1 MLQKYKVY
9 KKNSPS
15 KICIDLVKYIQ
26 KYVSKN
32 KSIKKMLSD
41 INDFYKI
48 PNKILDQ
55 KTYQIIFSDFNF
67 AYIFLNIF
75 N

>member
-48 PNKILDQ
+48 PNKI
-55 KTYQIIFSDFNF
+55 NHV
-67 AYIFLNIF
+67 
-75 N
+75 

>member
-32 KSIKKMLSD
+32 KSIKKILSD

-48 PNKILDQ
+48 PIKILDQ
-55 KTYQIIFSDFNF
+55 KTYQIIFNDFNF
-67 AYIFLNIF
+67 KKK
-75 N
+75 